1 MRDNSLSAIAQCPR
15 LDREVR
21 PQATRGV
28 KKFRSLSLRREH
40 VPSCRSTSALAKPQ
54 EGDIMKSRLL
64 AMFAVLG
71 LLASAV
77 AAVTPVH
84 AAVFT
89 GFAHSDNNIE
99 NGSQ

>member
-1 MRDNSLSAIAQCPR
+1 MGTGTVGGNARELTAIKAAAQVATWCETVQIAQSAPR
-15 LDREVR
+15 ARSVLSEH
-21 PQATRGV
+21 
-28 KKFRSLSLRREH
+28 FRSGE
-40 VPSCRSTSALAKPQ
+40 TTG
-54 EGDIMKSRLL
+54 GDIMKSRLL

-71 LLASAV
+71 LLAGAV

-89 GFAHSDNNIE
+89 GFAHSDSNGE

>member
-1 MRDNSLSAIAQCPR
+1 
-15 LDREVR
+15 
-21 PQATRGV
+21 
-28 KKFRSLSLRREH
+28 
-40 VPSCRSTSALAKPQ
+40 
-54 EGDIMKSRLL
+54 MKSRLL

-71 LLASAV
+71 LLAGAV

-89 GFAHSDNNIE
+89 GFAHSDNNGE

>member
-1 MRDNSLSAIAQCPR
+1 
-15 LDREVR
+15 
-21 PQATRGV
+21 
-28 KKFRSLSLRREH
+28 
-40 VPSCRSTSALAKPQ
+40 
-54 EGDIMKSRLL
+54 MKSRLL

-89 GFAHSDNNIE
+89 GFAHSDNNGD
-99 NGSQ
+99 NGNQ

>member
-1 MRDNSLSAIAQCPR
+1 MGTGTVGGNARELTAIKAAAQAATWCETVQIAQSAPR
-15 LDREVR
+15 ARSVLSEH
-21 PQATRGV
+21 
-28 KKFRSLSLRREH
+28 FRSGE
-40 VPSCRSTSALAKPQ
+40 TTG
-54 EGDIMKSRLL
+54 GDIMKSRLL

-77 AAVTPVH
+77 AAPVH

-89 GFAHSDNNIE
+89 GFAHSDNNGE

>member
-1 MRDNSLSAIAQCPR
+1 MKN
-15 LDREVR
+15 
-21 PQATRGV
+21 
-28 KKFRSLSLRREH
+28 FRSLSLRREH

-54 EGDIMKSRLL
+54 EGYIMKSRLL

-77 AAVTPVH
+77 AAPVH

-89 GFAHSDNNIE
+89 GFAHSDNNGE